1 MRAKSFQE
9 GERFFSP
16 DYEGGLVLTMTDGCV
31 ANYGTGEKLFATKDL
46 MHCRTF
52 EILES
57 PEDAV
62 KRLEDAVKRLEEEVA
77 ELRQA
82 LAKERARCRYDLP
95 AVDMLRHKAYLDTL
109 LSQRGEEE

>member
-9 GERFFSP
+9 GERFFSS
-16 DYEGGLVLTMTDGCV
+16 DYEGGLVLTMTDECV
-31 ANYGTGEKLFATKDL
+31 ANYGTGEKLFATKNL

-57 PEDAV
+57 PD
-62 KRLEDAVKRLEEEVA
+62 DAVKRLEEEVA

-82 LAKERARCRYDLP
+82 LAKERAQCRYDLP
-95 AVDMLRHKAYLDTL
+95 AVDLLRHKAYLDTL